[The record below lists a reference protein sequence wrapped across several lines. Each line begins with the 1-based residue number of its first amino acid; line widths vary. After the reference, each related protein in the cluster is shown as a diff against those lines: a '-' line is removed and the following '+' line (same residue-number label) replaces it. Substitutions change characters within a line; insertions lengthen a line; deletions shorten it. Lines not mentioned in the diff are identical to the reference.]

1 MHAILYILIGIYE
14 IVKALSMRQ
23 ALCLSTLNGFL
34 NLIFTVNTSGT
45 KDYYSQCSDMVKESV
60 T

>member
-1 MHAILYILIGIYE
+1 MW
-14 IVKALSMRQ
+14 Q
-23 ALCLSTLNGFL
+23 ALWLSTLSQFF

-60 T
+60 A